1 LTKRNATVYYLT
13 SINQLKDIT
22 MSYGTP
28 IHILYAV
35 EAWTA
40 LQPVGRALLPAEAS
54 AEIRAMVTSDAAKKG
69 LGRSVIADLLVKH
82 AGWQRSGR
90 MLFLPPGARN
100 TSPAP
105 KPIQE
110 MVI

>member
-1 LTKRNATVYYLT
+1 
-13 SINQLKDIT
+13 

-28 IHILYAV
+28 IHILYAL
-35 EAWTA
+35 ETWTA
-40 LQPVGRALLPAEAS
+40 MQPVGRALLPAEAS

-90 MLFLPPGARN
+90 MLFFPPDTRN
-100 TSPAP
+100 LSAAPVP
-105 KPIQE
+105 KPIRE
-110 MVI
+110 EVI